1 MWAISVFSE
10 IFQNFEFW
18 EYGSPHQKFARGA
31 EKTCPGGVLGRF
43 LAARNFWKPIFRPI
57 ESAIFEL
64 LKGGLEAE
72 IRLTYT
78 FARNKCRSA
87 ALPAVKSI
95 QSGSRHPK
103 LSKNSRFGVI
113 PCHMRGAR
121 AVFGRCS
128 IFRKIAKI
136 SQKTGGGRLK

>member
-10 IFQNFEFW
+10 IFQNFEIC
-18 EYGSPHQKFARGA
+18 EYGSPHRKIARGA
-31 EKTCPGGVLGRF
+31 EKTCLGGVLARF
-43 LAARNFWKPIFRPI
+43 LATRDFWKPIFRPI

-64 LKGGLEAE
+64 LKSGLEAE

-78 FARNKCRSA
+78 FARTKCRSA

-103 LSKNSRFGVI
+103 LSKKFD
-113 PCHMRGAR
+113 
-121 AVFGRCS
+121 
-128 IFRKIAKI
+128 
-136 SQKTGGGRLK
+136 LE